1 MTYNLQKWQRVAILL
16 VILVI
21 GFLLRTFNLDFPS
34 IGYHNMKE
42 NEYLSMAQE
51 MNRSGDYTSRKIYF
65 YFSFDKDPRVKWYP
79 QVPLVSYQ
87 TVLAWKALGENL
99 WAPRLV
105 NVVFGLFSIL
115 TMYLIAQLLFKNAIV
130 SLFASLMMAL
140 MPLAIFF
147 SRNLQPESPG
157 FFFMLLG
164 TLFYLRFAATV
175 KKQNLLWAGLA
186 FSIAW
191 TYKFSFIFG
200 MLPVLFY
207 LPYTRL
213 FSNRK
218 DLIRMI
224 IVFTAGFALALGV
237 YLWLQWLGQ
246 WEFEK
251 SETFNRIKIFA
262 IFHPSY
268 WKQYGK
274 MISWYV
280 CNENFTWVYTILTA
294 VGIIRAFFYR
304 RGLLDRFII
313 GWSCTLIIYCMI
325 FSDHINQH
333 NYYQMP
339 FLALVCVASVYAVL
353 WGRDVL
359 QKFFKRDFTVILLSV
374 VIAGSAPFVADATVR
389 MYSSIFPGCDVAG
402 ESLKEFTK
410 PNDRVFL
417 YTYPQGV
424 GIARYARRFMDKPAS
439 FADFKK
445 FEQEYDIR
453 YACFYPAEFVFTLQ
467 KNDPALFTYIQSTYH
482 VKEVGLT
489 GEPNKVTYI
498 ILERGKG
505 SDPKN
510 FLQSF
515 SGKFQLRTIYRV
527 LGRYVF
533 FYTLRPPV
541 E

>member
-1 MTYNLQKWQRVAILL
+1 MSYNLQKWQRVAILL

-105 NVVFGLFSIL
+105 NAAFGLFSII

-130 SLFASLMMAL
+130 SLFASLIMAL

-207 LPYTRL
+207 LP
-213 FSNRK
+213 
-218 DLIRMI
+218 
-224 IVFTAGFALALGV
+224 
-237 YLWLQWLGQ
+237 
-246 WEFEK
+246 
-251 SETFNRIKIFA
+251 
-262 IFHPSY
+262 
-268 WKQYGK
+268 
-274 MISWYV
+274 
-280 CNENFTWVYTILTA
+280 
-294 VGIIRAFFYR
+294 
-304 RGLLDRFII
+304 
-313 GWSCTLIIYCMI
+313 
-325 FSDHINQH
+325 
-333 NYYQMP
+333 
-339 FLALVCVASVYAVL
+339 
-353 WGRDVL
+353 
-359 QKFFKRDFTVILLSV
+359 LS
-374 VIAGSAPFVADATVR
+374 
-389 MYSSIFPGCDVAG
+389 
-402 ESLKEFTK
+402 
-410 PNDRVFL
+410 
-417 YTYPQGV
+417 
-424 GIARYARRFMDKPAS
+424 
-439 FADFKK
+439 
-445 FEQEYDIR
+445 
-453 YACFYPAEFVFTLQ
+453 
-467 KNDPALFTYIQSTYH
+467 
-482 VKEVGLT
+482 
-489 GEPNKVTYI
+489 
-498 ILERGKG
+498 
-505 SDPKN
+505 
-510 FLQSF
+510 
-515 SGKFQLRTIYRV
+515 
-527 LGRYVF
+527 
-533 FYTLRPPV
+533 
-541 E
+541 

>member
-1 MTYNLQKWQRVAILL
+1 MTYNLQKWQRIAVLL

-21 GFLLRTFNLDFPS
+21 GFILRTFNLDSPS

-42 NEYLSMAQE
+42 NETLSMAQE
-51 MNRSGDYTSRKIYF
+51 MNRSGDYVSRKVYF
-65 YFSFDKDPRVKWYP
+65 YFAFDKEPRFKWYP

-105 NVVFGLFSIL
+105 NVGFGILSIVAMYFIAHVLFRNAVAAL
-115 TMYLIAQLLFKNAIV
+115 FTALL
-130 SLFASLMMAL
+130 MAL
-140 MPLAIFF
+140 MPLAVFF

-157 FFFMLLG
+157 VFFMLLG
-164 TLFYLRFAATV
+164 TLFYLRFAASL
-175 KKQNLLWAGLA
+175 KKQNLVWAGLA

-191 TYKFSFIFG
+191 TYKFSFIVG
-200 MLPVLFY
+200 MLPIFFY
-207 LPYTRL
+207 LPYNR
-213 FSNRK
+213 FISNRK
-218 DLIRMI
+218 EFIRSMI
-224 IVFTAGFALALGV
+224 AFVAPFIVTLAV
-237 YLWLQWLGQ
+237 FIWLKSVGQ

-251 SETFNRIKIFA
+251 SETFSRINIFSVLSPA
-262 IFHPSY
+262 Y

-274 MISWYV
+274 IIAWYV
-280 CNENFTWVYTILTA
+280 CNENFTWVYTILTVA
-294 VGIIRAFFYR
+294 GVIGAFFR
-304 RGLLDRFII
+304 RKGLLDRFII
-313 GWSCTLIIYCMI
+313 GWSFTAVIYLMI

-339 FLALVCVASVYAVL
+339 FLALVCIASVYAIL
-353 WGRDVL
+353 LFRDVI
-359 QKFFKRDFTVILLSV
+359 QKYAKRDFTVALLSI
-374 VIAGSAPFVADATVR
+374 VIAVSSPFVADATVR

-410 PNDRVFL
+410 PDERVFL

-445 FEQEYDIR
+445 FEKEYDIR
-453 YACFYPAEFVFTLQ
+453 YACFYPAEFVFALQ
-467 KNDPALFTYIQSTYH
+467 SKDPELFTYIQSNYH

-489 GEPNKVTYI
+489 GDPNKVTYI

-505 SDPKN
+505 SDAKD
-510 FLQSF
+510 FLKSF
-515 SGKFQLRTIYRV
+515 SGKFQLRTIYRI

-533 FYTLRPPV
+533 FYTLRPPA